1 MSFGEFINKLNE
13 LEGIINTSELLRE
26 KATVLRKEWAIK
38 SLKDFQ
44 SEQDELEK
52 ENRLLRIGIL
62 GKVKAGKSSFLNALL
77 FNGESILPEAATPM
91 TAALSVLEYGKTPSL
106 SVEFYSQEDLGEIK
120 EKAKRCEKEL
130 KEQEVQEFERL
141 KELELKKVQNK
152 AQIDEAKLRANAQIL
167 ATKKLKQELEELCA
181 CYEQNARIEKSTLN
195 LSELEKHKDFQ
206 GSLSEIRAKLKDYV
220 GSSGKFMPFTKSITL
235 RLDNEFLKDVQIID
249 TPGLNDPVPSRSERT
264 NEFLDKCDAALVLS
278 PAGQFMDQNDVIL
291 VRKLAGSVARI
302 FVIASKGD
310 SELYGSEK
318 DKNGGILNAVFE
330 SIQNTLERSKNNAL
344 QKADVEN
351 NVLQRALKEKMIV
364 CAGICA
370 GIVAKRGENLDEM
383 EIHTLNRLKE
393 EYPNDFQGEKMWEN
407 LSKLANI
414 EALNAVFA
422 ELKKDKELILQER
435 ISGFLQSNDKALNA
449 YKEALQDRVR
459 QRIDALQGTDI
470 DELKARASALQEVKE
485 RGEFVLDDE
494 WSRLCGE
501 FCFDIRGIL
510 KDKQTEFFEK
520 LEGQSQ
526 NEVGES
532 IEKTHYF
539 GIFEK
544 NSYIVKQINANAVIN
559 AIEKTCER
567 LENLLND
574 ETARAIQAWR
584 EKMPSTLLK
593 ALREEISDEFIDG
606 FVFKKCLRDIF
617 NKITYP
623 SIKYSSKIPYSI
635 SGMSGILKDN
645 AKSSRVGFGDDK
657 VNYPATHFINEVSN
671 FIRRFKQEVR
681 EYIDK
686 LANEL
691 SSVFAFGFGKD
702 MFQSISDEIQSL
714 QKDLAS
720 KALKLDEYK
729 TLERSLENALL

>member
-1 MSFGEFINKLNE
+1 MSFENFLQRLDKVANLVQGSEFLSKDSFGLQKE
-13 LEGIINTSELLRE
+13 HGIKTSAEIE
-26 KATVLRKEWAIK
+26 KDKA
-38 SLKDFQ
+38 
-44 SEQDELEK
+44 ELEK
-52 ENRLLRIGIL
+52 AGRLLKIGIL
-62 GKVKAGKSSFLNALL
+62 GRVKAGKSSFLNALI
-77 FNGESILPEAATPM
+77 FNGESILPKAATPM
-91 TAALSVLEYGKTPSL
+91 TAALTVLEYAKTPSL
-106 SVEFYSQEDLGEIK
+106 SVDFYSDDDLSRIETLAK
-120 EKAKRCEKEL
+120 EFESELEKNTDAKINEL
-130 KEQEVQEFERL
+130 KDKALSKGKEID
-141 KELELKKVQNK
+141 ELELK
-152 AQIDEAKLRANAQIL
+152 ERARKSAL
-167 ATKKLKQELEELCA
+167 QELKGVQESIYA
-181 CYEQNARIEKSTLN
+181 CYQQYQQISQSQVSA
-195 LSELEKHKDFQ
+195 SEREANKDFQ

-249 TPGLNDPVPSRSERT
+249 TPGLNDPVPSRSART
-264 NEFLDKCDAALVLS
+264 NEILRECDAVLVLS

-330 SIQNTLERSKNNAL
+330 GIQNTLERSKNNAL

-351 NVLQRALKEKMIV
+351 NVLQRALKEKVIV

-435 ISGFLQSNDKALNA
+435 ISGFLQSNDKTLNA

-459 QRIDALQGTDI
+459 QRIDALQKVDI
-470 DELKARASALQEVKE
+470 DGLKARASALQEVKE
-485 RGEFVLDDE
+485 RGESVLDSE
-494 WSRLCGE
+494 WNELCVK

-510 KDKQTEFFEK
+510 KDKQTEFFEN
-520 LEGQSQ
+520 LE
-526 NEVGES
+526 NEAES
-532 IEKTHYF
+532 KQGDFIKTTGLVLKDKHYL
-539 GIFEK
+539 K
-544 NSYIVKQINANAVIN
+544 KVNANAVIN

-593 ALREEISDEFIDG
+593 ALREEINDEFIDG

-635 SGMSGILKDN
+635 SGMSGILEDN
-645 AKSSRVGFGDDK
+645 VEGGYLYITEVK
-657 VNYPATHFINEVSN
+657 YEHPATHFINEVSN
-671 FIRRFKQEVR
+671 FTRRFKQEVR
-681 EYIDK
+681 EDIDK

>member
-1 MSFGEFINKLNE
+1 MSFENFLQRLDKVANLVQGSEFLSKDSFGLQKE
-13 LEGIINTSELLRE
+13 HGIKTSAEFE
-26 KATVLRKEWAIK
+26 KDKA
-38 SLKDFQ
+38 
-44 SEQDELEK
+44 ELEK
-52 ENRLLRIGIL
+52 AGRLLKIGIL
-62 GKVKAGKSSFLNALL
+62 GRVKAGKSSFLNALI
-77 FNGESILPEAATPM
+77 FNGESILPKAATPM
-91 TAALSVLEYGKTPSL
+91 TAALTVLEYAKTPSL
-106 SVEFYSQEDLGEIK
+106 SVDFYSDEDLSRIETLAK
-120 EKAKRCEKEL
+120 EFESELEKNTDAKINEL
-130 KEQEVQEFERL
+130 KDKALSKGKEID
-141 KELELKKVQNK
+141 ELELKEK
-152 AQIDEAKLRANAQIL
+152 ARKSAL
-167 ATKKLKQELEELCA
+167 QELKGVQESIYA
-181 CYEQNARIEKSTLN
+181 CYQQYQQISQSQVSA
-195 LSELEKHKDFQ
+195 SEREANKDFQ

-249 TPGLNDPVPSRSERT
+249 TPGLNDPVPSRSART
-264 NEFLDKCDAALVLS
+264 NEILRECDAVLVLS

-330 SIQNTLERSKNNAL
+330 GIQNTLERSKNNAL

-370 GIVAKRGENLDEM
+370 GIVAKMGENLDEM

-459 QRIDALQGTDI
+459 QRIDALQKVDI
-470 DELKARASALQEVKE
+470 DGLKARASALQEVKE
-485 RGEFVLDDE
+485 RGESVLDSE
-494 WSRLCGE
+494 WNELCVK

-510 KDKQTEFFEK
+510 KDKQTEFFEN
-520 LEGQSQ
+520 LE
-526 NEVGES
+526 NEAES
-532 IEKTHYF
+532 KQGDFIKTTGWIFKDKHYL
-539 GIFEK
+539 K
-544 NSYIVKQINANAVIN
+544 KVNANAVIN

-635 SGMSGILKDN
+635 SGMSGILEDN
-645 AKSSRVGFGDDK
+645 VEGGYACVEAK
-657 VNYPATHFINEVSN
+657 YEHPATHFINEVSN
-671 FIRRFKQEVR
+671 FTRRFKQEVR
-681 EYIDK
+681 EDIDK

-702 MFQSISDEIQSL
+702 MFQSLSDEIQSL

>member
-1 MSFGEFINKLNE
+1 MPK
-13 LEGIINTSELLRE
+13 
-26 KATVLRKEWAIK
+26 
-38 SLKDFQ
+38 
-44 SEQDELEK
+44 
-52 ENRLLRIGIL
+52 
-62 GKVKAGKSSFLNALL
+62 
-77 FNGESILPEAATPM
+77 AATPM
-91 TAALSVLEYGKTPSL
+91 TAALTVLEYAKTPSL
-106 SVEFYSQEDLGEIK
+106 SVDFYSDEDLSRIETLAK
-120 EKAKRCEKEL
+120 EFESELEKNTDAKINEL
-130 KEQEVQEFERL
+130 KDKALSKGKEID
-141 KELELKKVQNK
+141 ELELKEK
-152 AQIDEAKLRANAQIL
+152 ARKSAL
-167 ATKKLKQELEELCA
+167 QELKGVQESIYA
-181 CYEQNARIEKSTLN
+181 CYQQYQQISQSQVSA
-195 LSELEKHKDFQ
+195 SEREANKDFQ

-249 TPGLNDPVPSRSERT
+249 TPGLNDPVPSRSART
-264 NEFLDKCDAALVLS
+264 NEILRECDAVLVLS

-330 SIQNTLERSKNNAL
+330 GIQNTLERSKNNAL

-459 QRIDALQGTDI
+459 QRIDALQKVDI
-470 DELKARASALQEVKE
+470 DGLKARASALQEVKE
-485 RGEFVLDDE
+485 RGESVLDSE
-494 WSRLCGE
+494 WNELCVK
-501 FCFDIRGIL
+501 FCSDIRGIL

-532 IEKTHYF
+532 IKKTHYF
-539 GIFEK
+539 WIFEK

-635 SGMSGILKDN
+635 SGMSGILKDS

-671 FIRRFKQEVR
+671 FTRRFKQEVK
-681 EYIDK
+681 EDIDK

>member
-1 MSFGEFINKLNE
+1 MSFENFLQRLDKVANLVQGSEFLSKDSFGLQKE
-13 LEGIINTSELLRE
+13 HGIKTSAEIE
-26 KATVLRKEWAIK
+26 KDKA
-38 SLKDFQ
+38 
-44 SEQDELEK
+44 ELEK
-52 ENRLLRIGIL
+52 AGRLLKIGIL
-62 GKVKAGKSSFLNALL
+62 GRVKAGKSSFLNALI
-77 FNGESILPEAATPM
+77 FNGESILPKAATPM
-91 TAALSVLEYGKTPSL
+91 TAALTVLEYAKTPSL
-106 SVEFYSQEDLGEIK
+106 SVDFYSDEDLSRIETLAK
-120 EKAKRCEKEL
+120 EFESELEKNTDAKINEL
-130 KEQEVQEFERL
+130 KDKALSKGKEID
-141 KELELKKVQNK
+141 ELELK
-152 AQIDEAKLRANAQIL
+152 ERARKSAL
-167 ATKKLKQELEELCA
+167 QELKGVQESIYA
-181 CYEQNARIEKSTLN
+181 CYQQYQQISQSQVSA
-195 LSELEKHKDFQ
+195 SEREANKDFQ

-249 TPGLNDPVPSRSERT
+249 TPGLNDPVPSRSART
-264 NEFLDKCDAALVLS
+264 NEILRECDAVLVLS

-330 SIQNTLERSKNNAL
+330 GIQNTLERSKNNAL

-414 EALNAVFA
+414 EALNAVFV

-459 QRIDALQGTDI
+459 QRIDALQKVDI
-470 DELKARASALQEVKE
+470 DGLKARANALQEVKE
-485 RGEFVLDDE
+485 RGESVLDSE
-494 WSRLCGE
+494 WNELCVK
-501 FCFDIRGIL
+501 FCSDIRGIL

-532 IEKTHYF
+532 IEKTHYL

-544 NSYIVKQINANAVIN
+544 NSYIVKQVNANAVIN

-635 SGMSGILKDN
+635 SGMSGILKDS
-645 AKSSRVGFGDDK
+645 AEDSWGGFGDDK

-671 FIRRFKQEVR
+671 FTRRFKQEVR
-681 EYIDK
+681 EDIDK

-702 MFQSISDEIQSL
+702 MFQSLSDEIQSL

>member
-1 MSFGEFINKLNE
+1 M
-13 LEGIINTSELLRE
+13 
-26 KATVLRKEWAIK
+26 
-38 SLKDFQ
+38 LK
-44 SEQDELEK
+44 
-52 ENRLLRIGIL
+52 IGIL
-62 GKVKAGKSSFLNALL
+62 GRVKAGKSSFLNALI
-77 FNGESILPEAATPM
+77 FNGESILPKAATPM
-91 TAALSVLEYGKTPSL
+91 TAALTVLEYAKTPSL
-106 SVEFYSQEDLGEIK
+106 SVDFYSDEDLSRIETLAK
-120 EKAKRCEKEL
+120 EFESELEKNTDAKINEL
-130 KEQEVQEFERL
+130 KDKALSKGKEID
-141 KELELKKVQNK
+141 ELELKEK
-152 AQIDEAKLRANAQIL
+152 ARKSAL
-167 ATKKLKQELEELCA
+167 QELKGVQESIYA
-181 CYEQNARIEKSTLN
+181 CYQQYQQISQSQVSA
-195 LSELEKHKDFQ
+195 SEREANKDFQ

-249 TPGLNDPVPSRSERT
+249 TPGLNDPVPSRSART
-264 NEFLDKCDAALVLS
+264 NEILRECDAVLVLS

-330 SIQNTLERSKNNAL
+330 GIQNTLERSKNNAL

-351 NVLQRALKEKMIV
+351 NVLQRALKEKVIV

-459 QRIDALQGTDI
+459 QRIDALQKVDI
-470 DELKARASALQEVKE
+470 DGLKARASALQEVKE
-485 RGEFVLDDE
+485 RGESVLDSE
-494 WSRLCGE
+494 WNELCVK

-593 ALREEISDEFIDG
+593 ALREEISDEFING

-635 SGMSGILKDN
+635 SGMSGILEDN
-645 AKSSRVGFGDDK
+645 VEGGYAWVEAK
-657 VNYPATHFINEVSN
+657 YEHPATHFINEVSN
-671 FIRRFKQEVR
+671 FTRRFKQEVK
-681 EYIDK
+681 EDIDK

>member
-1 MSFGEFINKLNE
+1 MKKNTDAKINE
-13 LEGIINTSELLRE
+13 L
-26 KATVLRKEWAIK
+26 
-38 SLKDFQ
+38 KD
-44 SEQDELEK
+44 K
-52 ENRLLRIGIL
+52 
-62 GKVKAGKSSFLNALL
+62 
-77 FNGESILPEAATPM
+77 
-91 TAALSVLEYGKTPSL
+91 ALSKGK
-106 SVEFYSQEDLGEIK
+106 EID
-120 EKAKRCEKEL
+120 
-130 KEQEVQEFERL
+130 
-141 KELELKKVQNK
+141 ELELKEK
-152 AQIDEAKLRANAQIL
+152 ARKSAL
-167 ATKKLKQELEELCA
+167 QELKGVQESIYA
-181 CYEQNARIEKSTLN
+181 CYQQYQQISQSQVSA
-195 LSELEKHKDFQ
+195 SEREANKDFQ

-249 TPGLNDPVPSRSERT
+249 TPGLNDSVPSRSART
-264 NEFLDKCDAALVLS
+264 NEILRECDAVLVLS

-330 SIQNTLERSKNNAL
+330 GIQNTLERSKNNAL

-459 QRIDALQGTDI
+459 QRIDALQKVDI
-470 DELKARASALQEVKE
+470 DGLKARASALQEVKE
-485 RGEFVLDDE
+485 RGESVLDSE
-494 WSRLCGE
+494 WNELCVK

-510 KDKQTEFFEK
+510 KDKQTEFFEN
-520 LEGQSQ
+520 LE
-526 NEVGES
+526 NEAES
-532 IEKTHYF
+532 KQGDFIKTTGWIFKDKHYL
-539 GIFEK
+539 K
-544 NSYIVKQINANAVIN
+544 KVNANAVIN

-635 SGMSGILKDN
+635 SGMSGILEDN
-645 AKSSRVGFGDDK
+645 VEGGYAWVEAK
-657 VNYPATHFINEVSN
+657 YEHPATHFINEVSN
-671 FIRRFKQEVR
+671 FTRRFKQEVR
-681 EYIDK
+681 EDIDK

>member
-1 MSFGEFINKLNE
+1 MKKNTDAKINE
-13 LEGIINTSELLRE
+13 L
-26 KATVLRKEWAIK
+26 
-38 SLKDFQ
+38 KD
-44 SEQDELEK
+44 K
-52 ENRLLRIGIL
+52 
-62 GKVKAGKSSFLNALL
+62 
-77 FNGESILPEAATPM
+77 
-91 TAALSVLEYGKTPSL
+91 ALSK
-106 SVEFYSQEDLGEIK
+106 DKEID
-120 EKAKRCEKEL
+120 
-130 KEQEVQEFERL
+130 
-141 KELELKKVQNK
+141 ELELKEK
-152 AQIDEAKLRANAQIL
+152 ARKSAL
-167 ATKKLKQELEELCA
+167 QELKGVQESIYA
-181 CYEQNARIEKSTLN
+181 CYQQYQQISQSQVSA
-195 LSELEKHKDFQ
+195 SEREANKDFQ

-249 TPGLNDPVPSRSERT
+249 TPGLNDPVPSRSART
-264 NEFLDKCDAALVLS
+264 NEILRECDAVLVLS

-330 SIQNTLERSKNNAL
+330 GIQNTLERSKNNAL

-459 QRIDALQGTDI
+459 QRIDALQKVDI
-470 DELKARASALQEVKE
+470 DGLKARASALQEVKE
-485 RGEFVLDDE
+485 RGESVLDSE
-494 WSRLCGE
+494 WNELCVK
-501 FCFDIRGIL
+501 FCFDIRDIL
-510 KDKQTEFFEK
+510 KDKQTEFFEN
-520 LEGQSQ
+520 LE
-526 NEVGES
+526 NEAES
-532 IEKTHYF
+532 KQGDFIKTTGWIFKDKHYL
-539 GIFEK
+539 K
-544 NSYIVKQINANAVIN
+544 KVNANAVIN

-635 SGMSGILKDN
+635 SGMSGILEDN
-645 AKSSRVGFGDDK
+645 VEGGYAWVEAK
-657 VNYPATHFINEVSN
+657 YEHPATHFINEVSN
-671 FIRRFKQEVR
+671 FTRRFKQEVK
-681 EYIDK
+681 EDIDK

>member
-1 MSFGEFINKLNE
+1 MSFENFLQRLDKVANLVQGSEFLSKDSFGLQKE
-13 LEGIINTSELLRE
+13 HGIKTSAEIE
-26 KATVLRKEWAIK
+26 KDKA
-38 SLKDFQ
+38 
-44 SEQDELEK
+44 ELEK
-52 ENRLLRIGIL
+52 AGRLLKIGIL
-62 GKVKAGKSSFLNALL
+62 GRVKAGKSSFLNALI
-77 FNGESILPEAATPM
+77 FNGESILPKAATPM
-91 TAALSVLEYGKTPSL
+91 TAALTVLEYAKTPSL
-106 SVEFYSQEDLGEIK
+106 SVDFYSDEDLSRIETLAK
-120 EKAKRCEKEL
+120 EFESEFEKNTDAKINEL
-130 KEQEVQEFERL
+130 KDKALSKGKEID
-141 KELELKKVQNK
+141 ELELKEK
-152 AQIDEAKLRANAQIL
+152 ARKSAL
-167 ATKKLKQELEELCA
+167 QELKGVQESIYA
-181 CYEQNARIEKSTLN
+181 CYQQYQQISQSQVSA
-195 LSELEKHKDFQ
+195 SEREANKDFQ

-249 TPGLNDPVPSRSERT
+249 TPGLNDPVPSRSART
-264 NEFLDKCDAALVLS
+264 NEILRECDAVLVLS

-330 SIQNTLERSKNNAL
+330 GIQNTLERSKNNAL

-459 QRIDALQGTDI
+459 QRIDALQKVDI
-470 DELKARASALQEVKE
+470 DGLKARASALQEVKE
-485 RGEFVLDDE
+485 RGESVLDSE
-494 WSRLCGE
+494 WNELCVK
-501 FCFDIRGIL
+501 FCFDIRDIL
-510 KDKQTEFFEK
+510 KDKQTEFFEN
-520 LEGQSQ
+520 LE
-526 NEVGES
+526 NEAES
-532 IEKTHYF
+532 KQGDFIKTTGWIFKDKHYL
-539 GIFEK
+539 K
-544 NSYIVKQINANAVIN
+544 KVNANAVIN

-635 SGMSGILKDN
+635 SGMSGILEDN
-645 AKSSRVGFGDDK
+645 VEGGYACVEAK
-657 VNYPATHFINEVSN
+657 YEHPATHFINEVSN
-671 FIRRFKQEVR
+671 FTRRFKQEVR
-681 EYIDK
+681 EDIDK

>member
-1 MSFGEFINKLNE
+1 MSFENFLQRLDKVANLVQGSEFLSKDSFGLQKE
-13 LEGIINTSELLRE
+13 HGIKTS
-26 KATVLRKEWAIK
+26 A
-38 SLKDFQ
+38 
-44 SEQDELEK
+44 ELEK
-52 ENRLLRIGIL
+52 DKAELEKAGRLLKIGIL
-62 GKVKAGKSSFLNALL
+62 GRVKAGKSSFLNALI
-77 FNGESILPEAATPM
+77 FNGESILPKAATPM
-91 TAALSVLEYGKTPSL
+91 TAALTVLEYAKTPSL
-106 SVEFYSQEDLGEIK
+106 SVDFYSDEDLSRIETLAK
-120 EKAKRCEKEL
+120 EFESELEKNTDAKINEL
-130 KEQEVQEFERL
+130 KDKALSKGKEID
-141 KELELKKVQNK
+141 ELELKEK
-152 AQIDEAKLRANAQIL
+152 ARKSAL
-167 ATKKLKQELEELCA
+167 QELKGVQESIYA
-181 CYEQNARIEKSTLN
+181 CYQQYQQISQSQVSA
-195 LSELEKHKDFQ
+195 SEREANKDFQ

-249 TPGLNDPVPSRSERT
+249 TPGLNDPVPSRSART
-264 NEFLDKCDAALVLS
+264 NEILRECDAVLVLS

-330 SIQNTLERSKNNAL
+330 GIQNTLERSKNNAL

-351 NVLQRALKEKMIV
+351 NVLQRALKEKVIV

-459 QRIDALQGTDI
+459 QRIDALQKVDI
-470 DELKARASALQEVKE
+470 DGLKARASALQEVKE
-485 RGEFVLDDE
+485 RGESVLDSE
-494 WSRLCGE
+494 WNELC
-501 FCFDIRGIL
+501 FRFSSDIRGIL

-532 IEKTHYF
+532 IEK
-539 GIFEK
+539 
-544 NSYIVKQINANAVIN
+544 NA
-559 AIEKTCER
+559 
-567 LENLLND
+567 L
-574 ETARAIQAWR
+574 
-584 EKMPSTLLK
+584 
-593 ALREEISDEFIDG
+593 F
-606 FVFKKCLRDIF
+606 RDI
-617 NKITYP
+617 
-623 SIKYSSKIPYSI
+623 
-635 SGMSGILKDN
+635 
-645 AKSSRVGFGDDK
+645 
-657 VNYPATHFINEVSN
+657 
-671 FIRRFKQEVR
+671 
-681 EYIDK
+681 
-686 LANEL
+686 
-691 SSVFAFGFGKD
+691 
-702 MFQSISDEIQSL
+702 
-714 QKDLAS
+714 
-720 KALKLDEYK
+720 
-729 TLERSLENALL
+729 

>member
-1 MSFGEFINKLNE
+1 MSFENFLQRLDKVANLVQGSEFLSKDSFGLQKE
-13 LEGIINTSELLRE
+13 HGIKTS
-26 KATVLRKEWAIK
+26 A
-38 SLKDFQ
+38 
-44 SEQDELEK
+44 ELEK
-52 ENRLLRIGIL
+52 DKAELEKAGRLLKIGIL
-62 GKVKAGKSSFLNALL
+62 GRVKAGKSSFLNALI
-77 FNGESILPEAATPM
+77 FNGESILPKAATPM
-91 TAALSVLEYGKTPSL
+91 TAALTVLEYAKTPSL
-106 SVEFYSQEDLGEIK
+106 SVDFYSDEDLSRIETLAK
-120 EKAKRCEKEL
+120 EFESELEKNTDAKINEL
-130 KEQEVQEFERL
+130 KDKALSKGKEID
-141 KELELKKVQNK
+141 ELELK
-152 AQIDEAKLRANAQIL
+152 ERARKSAL
-167 ATKKLKQELEELCA
+167 QELKGVQESIYA
-181 CYEQNARIEKSTLN
+181 CYQQYQQISQSQVSA
-195 LSELEKHKDFQ
+195 SEREANKDFQ

-249 TPGLNDPVPSRSERT
+249 TPGLNDPVPSRSART
-264 NEFLDKCDAALVLS
+264 NEILRECDAVLVLS

-330 SIQNTLERSKNNAL
+330 GIQNTLERSKNNAL

-459 QRIDALQGTDI
+459 QRIDALQKVDI
-470 DELKARASALQEVKE
+470 DGLKARASALQEVKE
-485 RGEFVLDDE
+485 RGESVLDSE
-494 WSRLCGE
+494 WNELCVK

-635 SGMSGILKDN
+635 SGMSGILKDS

-671 FIRRFKQEVR
+671 FTRRFKQEVR
-681 EYIDK
+681 EDIDK

>member
-1 MSFGEFINKLNE
+1 MSFENFLQRLDKVANLVQGSEFLSKDSFGLQKE
-13 LEGIINTSELLRE
+13 HGIKTS
-26 KATVLRKEWAIK
+26 A
-38 SLKDFQ
+38 
-44 SEQDELEK
+44 ELEK
-52 ENRLLRIGIL
+52 DKAELEKAGRLLKIGIL
-62 GKVKAGKSSFLNALL
+62 GRVKAGKSSFLNALI
-77 FNGESILPEAATPM
+77 FNGESILPKAATPM
-91 TAALSVLEYGKTPSL
+91 TAALTVLEYAKTPSL
-106 SVEFYSQEDLGEIK
+106 SVDFYSDEDLSRIETLAK
-120 EKAKRCEKEL
+120 EFESELEKNTDAKINEL
-130 KEQEVQEFERL
+130 KDKALSKGKEID
-141 KELELKKVQNK
+141 ELELKEK
-152 AQIDEAKLRANAQIL
+152 ARKSAL
-167 ATKKLKQELEELCA
+167 QELKGVQESIYA
-181 CYEQNARIEKSTLN
+181 CYQQYQQISQSQVSA
-195 LSELEKHKDFQ
+195 SEREANKDFQ

-235 RLDNEFLKDVQIID
+235 HLDNEFLKDVQIID
-249 TPGLNDPVPSRSERT
+249 TPGLNDPVPSRSART
-264 NEFLDKCDAALVLS
+264 NEILRECDAVLVLS

-330 SIQNTLERSKNNAL
+330 GIQNTLERSKNNAL

-459 QRIDALQGTDI
+459 QRIDALQKVDI
-470 DELKARASALQEVKE
+470 DGLKARASALQEVKE
-485 RGEFVLDDE
+485 RGESVLDSE
-494 WSRLCGE
+494 WNELCVK

-635 SGMSGILKDN
+635 SGMSGILKDS

-671 FIRRFKQEVR
+671 FTRRFKQEVK
-681 EYIDK
+681 EDIDK

>member
-1 MSFGEFINKLNE
+1 MKKNTDAKINE
-13 LEGIINTSELLRE
+13 L
-26 KATVLRKEWAIK
+26 
-38 SLKDFQ
+38 KD
-44 SEQDELEK
+44 K
-52 ENRLLRIGIL
+52 
-62 GKVKAGKSSFLNALL
+62 
-77 FNGESILPEAATPM
+77 
-91 TAALSVLEYGKTPSL
+91 ALSKGK
-106 SVEFYSQEDLGEIK
+106 EID
-120 EKAKRCEKEL
+120 
-130 KEQEVQEFERL
+130 
-141 KELELKKVQNK
+141 ELELKEK
-152 AQIDEAKLRANAQIL
+152 ARKSAL
-167 ATKKLKQELEELCA
+167 QELKGVQESIYA
-181 CYEQNARIEKSTLN
+181 CYQQYQQISQSQVSA
-195 LSELEKHKDFQ
+195 SEREANKDFQ

-249 TPGLNDPVPSRSERT
+249 TPGLNDPVPSRSART
-264 NEFLDKCDAALVLS
+264 NEILRECDAVLVLS

-330 SIQNTLERSKNNAL
+330 GIQNTLERSKNNAL

-459 QRIDALQGTDI
+459 QRIDALQKVDI
-470 DELKARASALQEVKE
+470 DGLKARASALQEVKE
-485 RGEFVLDDE
+485 RGESVLDSE
-494 WSRLCGE
+494 WNELCVK

-510 KDKQTEFFEK
+510 KDKQTEFFEN
-520 LEGQSQ
+520 LE
-526 NEVGES
+526 NEAES
-532 IEKTHYF
+532 KQGDFIKTTGWIFKDKHYL
-539 GIFEK
+539 K
-544 NSYIVKQINANAVIN
+544 KVNANAVIN

-635 SGMSGILKDN
+635 SGMSGILEDN
-645 AKSSRVGFGDDK
+645 VEGGYAWVEAK
-657 VNYPATHFINEVSN
+657 YEHPATHFINEVSN
-671 FIRRFKQEVR
+671 FTRRFKQEVR
-681 EYIDK
+681 EDIDK

-702 MFQSISDEIQSL
+702 MFQSLSDEIQSL

>member
-1 MSFGEFINKLNE
+1 MSFENFLQRLDKVANLVQGSEFLSKDSFGLQKE
-13 LEGIINTSELLRE
+13 HGIKTS
-26 KATVLRKEWAIK
+26 A
-38 SLKDFQ
+38 
-44 SEQDELEK
+44 ELEK
-52 ENRLLRIGIL
+52 DKAELEKAGRLLKIGIL
-62 GKVKAGKSSFLNALL
+62 GRVKAGKSSFLNALI
-77 FNGESILPEAATPM
+77 FNGESILPKAATPM
-91 TAALSVLEYGKTPSL
+91 TAALTVLEYAKTPSL
-106 SVEFYSQEDLGEIK
+106 SVDFYSDEDLSRIETLAK
-120 EKAKRCEKEL
+120 EFESELEKNTDAKINEL
-130 KEQEVQEFERL
+130 KDKALSKGKEID
-141 KELELKKVQNK
+141 ELELKEK
-152 AQIDEAKLRANAQIL
+152 ARKSAL
-167 ATKKLKQELEELCA
+167 QELKGVQESIYA
-181 CYEQNARIEKSTLN
+181 CYQQYQQISQSQVSA
-195 LSELEKHKDFQ
+195 SEREANKDFQ

-235 RLDNEFLKDVQIID
+235 HLDNEFLKDVQIID
-249 TPGLNDPVPSRSERT
+249 TPGLNDPVPSRSART
-264 NEFLDKCDAALVLS
+264 NEILRECDAVLVLS

-330 SIQNTLERSKNNAL
+330 GIQNTLERSKNNAL

-459 QRIDALQGTDI
+459 QRIDALQKVDI
-470 DELKARASALQEVKE
+470 DGLKARASALQEVKE
-485 RGEFVLDDE
+485 RGESVLDSE
-494 WSRLCGE
+494 WNELCVK

-635 SGMSGILKDN
+635 SGMSGILEDN
-645 AKSSRVGFGDDK
+645 VEGGYAWVEAK
-657 VNYPATHFINEVSN
+657 YEHPATHFINEVSN
-671 FIRRFKQEVR
+671 FTRRFKQEVR
-681 EYIDK
+681 EDIDK

>member
-1 MSFGEFINKLNE
+1 MKASLKKNTDAKINE
-13 LEGIINTSELLRE
+13 L
-26 KATVLRKEWAIK
+26 
-38 SLKDFQ
+38 KD
-44 SEQDELEK
+44 K
-52 ENRLLRIGIL
+52 
-62 GKVKAGKSSFLNALL
+62 
-77 FNGESILPEAATPM
+77 
-91 TAALSVLEYGKTPSL
+91 ALSKGK
-106 SVEFYSQEDLGEIK
+106 EID
-120 EKAKRCEKEL
+120 
-130 KEQEVQEFERL
+130 
-141 KELELKKVQNK
+141 ELELKEK
-152 AQIDEAKLRANAQIL
+152 ARKSAL
-167 ATKKLKQELEELCA
+167 QELKGVQESIYA
-181 CYEQNARIEKSTLN
+181 CYQQYQQISQSQVSA
-195 LSELEKHKDFQ
+195 SEREANKDFQ

-249 TPGLNDPVPSRSERT
+249 TPGLNDSVPSRSART
-264 NEFLDKCDAALVLS
+264 NEILRECDAVLVLS

-330 SIQNTLERSKNNAL
+330 GIQNTLERSKNNAL

-459 QRIDALQGTDI
+459 QRIDALQKVDI
-470 DELKARASALQEVKE
+470 DGLKARASALQEVKE
-485 RGEFVLDDE
+485 RGESVLDSE
-494 WSRLCGE
+494 WNELCVK

-510 KDKQTEFFEK
+510 KDKQTEFFEN
-520 LEGQSQ
+520 LE
-526 NEVGES
+526 NEAES
-532 IEKTHYF
+532 KQGDFIKTTGWIFKDKHYL
-539 GIFEK
+539 K
-544 NSYIVKQINANAVIN
+544 KVNANAVIN

-635 SGMSGILKDN
+635 SGMSGILEDN
-645 AKSSRVGFGDDK
+645 VEGGYAWVEAK
-657 VNYPATHFINEVSN
+657 YEHPATHFINEVSN
-671 FIRRFKQEVR
+671 FTRRFKQEVR
-681 EYIDK
+681 EDIDK

>member
-1 MSFGEFINKLNE
+1 MSFENFLQRLDKVANLVQGSEFLSKDSFGLQKE
-13 LEGIINTSELLRE
+13 HGIKTS
-26 KATVLRKEWAIK
+26 A
-38 SLKDFQ
+38 
-44 SEQDELEK
+44 ELEK
-52 ENRLLRIGIL
+52 DKAELEKAGRLLKIGIL
-62 GKVKAGKSSFLNALL
+62 GRVKAGKSSFLNALI
-77 FNGESILPEAATPM
+77 FNGESILPKAATPM
-91 TAALSVLEYGKTPSL
+91 TAALTVLEYAKTPSL
-106 SVEFYSQEDLGEIK
+106 SVDFYSDEDLSRIETLAK
-120 EKAKRCEKEL
+120 EFESELEKNTDAKINEL
-130 KEQEVQEFERL
+130 KDKALSKGKEID
-141 KELELKKVQNK
+141 ELELKEK
-152 AQIDEAKLRANAQIL
+152 ARKSAL
-167 ATKKLKQELEELCA
+167 QELKGVQESIYA
-181 CYEQNARIEKSTLN
+181 CYQQYQQISQSQVSA
-195 LSELEKHKDFQ
+195 SEREANKDFQ

-249 TPGLNDPVPSRSERT
+249 TPGLNDPVPSRSART
-264 NEFLDKCDAALVLS
+264 NEILRECDAVLVLS

-330 SIQNTLERSKNNAL
+330 GIQNTLERSKNNAL

-393 EYPNDFQGEKMWEN
+393 EYSNDFQGEKMWEN

-459 QRIDALQGTDI
+459 QRIDALQKVDI
-470 DELKARASALQEVKE
+470 DGLKARASALQEVKE
-485 RGEFVLDDE
+485 RGESVLDSE
-494 WSRLCGE
+494 WNELCVK

-510 KDKQTEFFEK
+510 KDKQTEFFEN
-520 LEGQSQ
+520 LE
-526 NEVGES
+526 NEAES
-532 IEKTHYF
+532 KQGDFIKTTGWIFKDKHYL
-539 GIFEK
+539 K
-544 NSYIVKQINANAVIN
+544 KVNANAVIN

-623 SIKYSSKIPYSI
+623 SIKYSSQIPYSI
-635 SGMSGILKDN
+635 SGMSGILEDN
-645 AKSSRVGFGDDK
+645 VEGGYAGVKAK
-657 VNYPATHFINEVSN
+657 YEHPATHFINEVSN
-671 FIRRFKQEVR
+671 FTRRFKQEVR
-681 EYIDK
+681 EDIDK

>member
-1 MSFGEFINKLNE
+1 MSFENFLQRLDKVANLVQGSEFLSKDSFGLQKE
-13 LEGIINTSELLRE
+13 HGIKTS
-26 KATVLRKEWAIK
+26 A
-38 SLKDFQ
+38 
-44 SEQDELEK
+44 ELEK
-52 ENRLLRIGIL
+52 DKAELEKAGRLLKIGIL
-62 GKVKAGKSSFLNALL
+62 GRVKAGKSSFLNALI
-77 FNGESILPEAATPM
+77 FNGESILPKAATPM
-91 TAALSVLEYGKTPSL
+91 TAALTVLEYAKTPSL
-106 SVEFYSQEDLGEIK
+106 SVDFYSDEDLSRIETLAK
-120 EKAKRCEKEL
+120 EFESELEKNTDAKINEL
-130 KEQEVQEFERL
+130 KDKALSKGKEID
-141 KELELKKVQNK
+141 ELELKEK
-152 AQIDEAKLRANAQIL
+152 ARKSAL
-167 ATKKLKQELEELCA
+167 QELKGVQESIYA
-181 CYEQNARIEKSTLN
+181 CYQQYQQISQSQVSA
-195 LSELEKHKDFQ
+195 SEREANKDFQ

-235 RLDNEFLKDVQIID
+235 HLDNEFLKDVQIID
-249 TPGLNDPVPSRSERT
+249 TPGLNDPVPSRSART
-264 NEFLDKCDAALVLS
+264 NEILRECDAVLVLS

-330 SIQNTLERSKNNAL
+330 GIQNTLERSKNNAL

-459 QRIDALQGTDI
+459 QRIDALQKVDI
-470 DELKARASALQEVKE
+470 DGLKARASALQEVKE
-485 RGEFVLDDE
+485 RGESVLDSE
-494 WSRLCGE
+494 WNELCVK
-501 FCFDIRGIL
+501 FCFDIRDIL
-510 KDKQTEFFEK
+510 KDKQTEFFEN
-520 LEGQSQ
+520 LE
-526 NEVGES
+526 NEAES
-532 IEKTHYF
+532 KQGDFIKTTGWIFKDKHYL
-539 GIFEK
+539 K
-544 NSYIVKQINANAVIN
+544 KVNANAVIN

-635 SGMSGILKDN
+635 SGMSGILEDN
-645 AKSSRVGFGDDK
+645 VEGGYAWVEAK
-657 VNYPATHFINEVSN
+657 YEHPATHFINEVSN
-671 FIRRFKQEVR
+671 FTRRFKQEVK
-681 EYIDK
+681 EDIDK

>member
-1 MSFGEFINKLNE
+1 MSA
-13 LEGIINTSELLRE
+13 SERE
-26 KATVLRKEWAIK
+26 
-38 SLKDFQ
+38 
-44 SEQDELEK
+44 
-52 ENRLLRIGIL
+52 
-62 GKVKAGKSSFLNALL
+62 
-77 FNGESILPEAATPM
+77 
-91 TAALSVLEYGKTPSL
+91 
-106 SVEFYSQEDLGEIK
+106 
-120 EKAKRCEKEL
+120 
-130 KEQEVQEFERL
+130 
-141 KELELKKVQNK
+141 
-152 AQIDEAKLRANAQIL
+152 AN
-167 ATKKLKQELEELCA
+167 
-181 CYEQNARIEKSTLN
+181 
-195 LSELEKHKDFQ
+195 KDFQ

-249 TPGLNDPVPSRSERT
+249 TPGLNDPVPSRSART
-264 NEFLDKCDAALVLS
+264 NEILRECDAVLVLS

-330 SIQNTLERSKNNAL
+330 GIQNTLERSKNNAL

-414 EALNAVFA
+414 EALNAVFV

-459 QRIDALQGTDI
+459 QRIDALQKVDI
-470 DELKARASALQEVKE
+470 DGLKARASALQEVKE
-485 RGEFVLDDE
+485 RGESVLDSE
-494 WSRLCGE
+494 WNELCVK

-510 KDKQTEFFEK
+510 KDKQTKFFEN
-520 LEGQSQ
+520 LE
-526 NEVGES
+526 NEAES
-532 IEKTHYF
+532 KQGDFIKTTGLVLKDKHYL
-539 GIFEK
+539 K
-544 NSYIVKQINANAVIN
+544 KVNANAVIN

-635 SGMSGILKDN
+635 SGMSGILEDN
-645 AKSSRVGFGDDK
+645 VEGGYAWVEAK
-657 VNYPATHFINEVSN
+657 YEHPATHFINEVSN
-671 FIRRFKQEVR
+671 FTRRFKQEVR
-681 EYIDK
+681 EDIDK

>member
-1 MSFGEFINKLNE
+1 MSFENFLQRLDKVANLVQGSEFLSKDSFGLQKE
-13 LEGIINTSELLRE
+13 HGIKTSAEFE
-26 KATVLRKEWAIK
+26 KDKA
-38 SLKDFQ
+38 
-44 SEQDELEK
+44 ELEK
-52 ENRLLRIGIL
+52 AGRLLKIGIL
-62 GKVKAGKSSFLNALL
+62 GRVKAGKSSFLNALI
-77 FNGESILPEAATPM
+77 FNGESILPKAATPM
-91 TAALSVLEYGKTPSL
+91 TAALTVLEYAKTPSL
-106 SVEFYSQEDLGEIK
+106 SVDFYSDDDLSRIETLAK
-120 EKAKRCEKEL
+120 EFESELEKNTDAKINEL
-130 KEQEVQEFERL
+130 KDKALSKGKEID
-141 KELELKKVQNK
+141 ELELKEK
-152 AQIDEAKLRANAQIL
+152 ARKSAL
-167 ATKKLKQELEELCA
+167 QELKGVQESIYA
-181 CYEQNARIEKSTLN
+181 CYQQYQQISQSQVSA
-195 LSELEKHKDFQ
+195 SEREANKDFQ

-249 TPGLNDPVPSRSERT
+249 TPGLNDPVPSRSART
-264 NEFLDKCDAALVLS
+264 NEILRECDAVLVLS

-330 SIQNTLERSKNNAL
+330 GIQNTLERSKNNAL

-351 NVLQRALKEKMIV
+351 NVLQRALKEKVIV

-459 QRIDALQGTDI
+459 QRIDALQKVDI
-470 DELKARASALQEVKE
+470 DGLKARASALQEVKE
-485 RGEFVLDDE
+485 RGESVLDSE
-494 WSRLCGE
+494 WNELCVK
-501 FCFDIRGIL
+501 FCSDIRGIL

-635 SGMSGILKDN
+635 SGMSGILKDS

-671 FIRRFKQEVR
+671 FTRRFKQEVR
-681 EYIDK
+681 EDIDK

>member
-1 MSFGEFINKLNE
+1 MSFENFLQRLDKVANLVQGSEFLSKDSFGLQKE
-13 LEGIINTSELLRE
+13 HGIKTS
-26 KATVLRKEWAIK
+26 A
-38 SLKDFQ
+38 
-44 SEQDELEK
+44 ELEK
-52 ENRLLRIGIL
+52 DKAELEKAGRLLKIGIL
-62 GKVKAGKSSFLNALL
+62 GRVKAGKSSFLNALI
-77 FNGESILPEAATPM
+77 FNGESILPKAATPM
-91 TAALSVLEYGKTPSL
+91 TAALTVLEYAKTPSL
-106 SVEFYSQEDLGEIK
+106 SVDFYSDEDLSRIETLAK
-120 EKAKRCEKEL
+120 EFESELEKNTDAKINEL
-130 KEQEVQEFERL
+130 KDKALSKGKEID
-141 KELELKKVQNK
+141 ELELK
-152 AQIDEAKLRANAQIL
+152 ERARKSAL
-167 ATKKLKQELEELCA
+167 QELKGVQESIYA
-181 CYEQNARIEKSTLN
+181 CYQQYQQISQSQVSA
-195 LSELEKHKDFQ
+195 SEREANKDFQ

-249 TPGLNDPVPSRSERT
+249 TPGLNDPVPSRSART
-264 NEFLDKCDAALVLS
+264 NEILRECDAVLVLS

-330 SIQNTLERSKNNAL
+330 GIQNTLERSKNNAL

-414 EALNAVFA
+414 EALNAVFV

-459 QRIDALQGTDI
+459 QRIDALQKVDI
-470 DELKARASALQEVKE
+470 DGLKARANALQEVKE
-485 RGEFVLDDE
+485 RGESVLDSE
-494 WSRLCGE
+494 WNELCVK

-510 KDKQTEFFEK
+510 KDKQTEFFEN
-520 LEGQSQ
+520 LE
-526 NEVGES
+526 NEAES
-532 IEKTHYF
+532 KQGDFIKET
-539 GIFEK
+539 GIFLK
-544 NSYIVKQINANAVIN
+544 DKHYLKKVNANAVIN

-635 SGMSGILKDN
+635 SGMSGILEDN
-645 AKSSRVGFGDDK
+645 VEGGYAWVEAK
-657 VNYPATHFINEVSN
+657 YEHPATHFINEVSN
-671 FIRRFKQEVR
+671 FTRRFKQEVR
-681 EYIDK
+681 EDIDK

>member
-1 MSFGEFINKLNE
+1 MSFENFLQRLDKVANLVQGSEFLSKDSFGLQKE
-13 LEGIINTSELLRE
+13 HGIKTS
-26 KATVLRKEWAIK
+26 A
-38 SLKDFQ
+38 
-44 SEQDELEK
+44 ELEK
-52 ENRLLRIGIL
+52 DKAELEKAGRLLKIGIL
-62 GKVKAGKSSFLNALL
+62 GRVKAGKSSFLNALI
-77 FNGESILPEAATPM
+77 FNGESILPKAATPM
-91 TAALSVLEYGKTPSL
+91 TAALTVLEYAKTPSL
-106 SVEFYSQEDLGEIK
+106 SVDFYSDEDLSRIETLAK
-120 EKAKRCEKEL
+120 EFESELEKNTDAKINEL
-130 KEQEVQEFERL
+130 KDKALSKGKEID
-141 KELELKKVQNK
+141 ELELKEK
-152 AQIDEAKLRANAQIL
+152 ARKSAL
-167 ATKKLKQELEELCA
+167 QELKGVQESIYA
-181 CYEQNARIEKSTLN
+181 CYQQYQQISQSQVSA
-195 LSELEKHKDFQ
+195 SEREANKDFQ

-249 TPGLNDPVPSRSERT
+249 TPGLNDPVPSRSART
-264 NEFLDKCDAALVLS
+264 NEILRECDAVLVLS

-330 SIQNTLERSKNNAL
+330 GIQNTLERSKNNAL

-459 QRIDALQGTDI
+459 QRIDALQKVDI
-470 DELKARASALQEVKE
+470 DGLKARASALQEVKE
-485 RGEFVLDDE
+485 RGESVLDSE
-494 WSRLCGE
+494 WNELCVK
-501 FCFDIRGIL
+501 FCSDIRGIL
-510 KDKQTEFFEK
+510 KDKQTEFFEN
-520 LEGQSQ
+520 LE
-526 NEVGES
+526 NEAES
-532 IEKTHYF
+532 KQGDFIKET
-539 GIFEK
+539 GIFLK
-544 NSYIVKQINANAVIN
+544 DKHYLKKVNANAVIN
-559 AIEKTCER
+559 AIKRTCER

-623 SIKYSSKIPYSI
+623 SIKYSSQIPYSI
-635 SGMSGILKDN
+635 SGMSGILEDN
-645 AKSSRVGFGDDK
+645 VEGGYAWVEAK
-657 VNYPATHFINEVSN
+657 YEHPATHFINEVSN
-671 FIRRFKQEVR
+671 FTRIFKQEVR
-681 EYIDK
+681 EDIDK

-702 MFQSISDEIQSL
+702 MFQSLSDEIQSL

>member
-1 MSFGEFINKLNE
+1 MSFENFLQRLDKVANLVQGSEFLSKDSFGLQKE
-13 LEGIINTSELLRE
+13 HGIKTSAEIE
-26 KATVLRKEWAIK
+26 KDKA
-38 SLKDFQ
+38 
-44 SEQDELEK
+44 ELEK
-52 ENRLLRIGIL
+52 AGRLLKIGIL
-62 GKVKAGKSSFLNALL
+62 GRVKAGKSSFLNALI
-77 FNGESILPEAATPM
+77 FNGESILPKAATPM
-91 TAALSVLEYGKTPSL
+91 TAALTVLEYAKTPSL
-106 SVEFYSQEDLGEIK
+106 SVDFYSDEDLSRIETLAK
-120 EKAKRCEKEL
+120 EFESELEKNTDAKINEL
-130 KEQEVQEFERL
+130 KDKALSKGKEID
-141 KELELKKVQNK
+141 ELELK
-152 AQIDEAKLRANAQIL
+152 ERARKSAL
-167 ATKKLKQELEELCA
+167 QELKGVQESIYA
-181 CYEQNARIEKSTLN
+181 CYQQYQQISQSQVSA
-195 LSELEKHKDFQ
+195 SEREANKDFQ

-249 TPGLNDPVPSRSERT
+249 TPGLNDPVPSRSART
-264 NEFLDKCDAALVLS
+264 NEILRECDAVLVLS

-330 SIQNTLERSKNNAL
+330 GIQNTLERSKNNAL

-351 NVLQRALKEKMIV
+351 NVLQRALKEKVIV

-435 ISGFLQSNDKALNA
+435 ISGFLQSNDKTLNA

-459 QRIDALQGTDI
+459 QRIDALQKVDI
-470 DELKARASALQEVKE
+470 DGLKARASALQEVKE
-485 RGEFVLDDE
+485 RGESVLDSE
-494 WSRLCGE
+494 WNELCVK

-510 KDKQTEFFEK
+510 KDKQTEFFEN
-520 LEGQSQ
+520 LE
-526 NEVGES
+526 NEAES
-532 IEKTHYF
+532 KQGDFIKTTGLVLKDKHYL
-539 GIFEK
+539 K
-544 NSYIVKQINANAVIN
+544 KVNANAVIN

-593 ALREEISDEFIDG
+593 ALREEINDEFIDG

-635 SGMSGILKDN
+635 SGMSGILEDN
-645 AKSSRVGFGDDK
+645 VEGGYLYITEVK
-657 VNYPATHFINEVSN
+657 YEHPATHFINEVSN
-671 FIRRFKQEVR
+671 FTRRFKQEVR
-681 EYIDK
+681 
-686 LANEL
+686 LC
-691 SSVFAFGFGKD
+691 F
-702 MFQSISDEIQSL
+702 
-714 QKDLAS
+714 
-720 KALKLDEYK
+720 KALAMRYKAYKK
-729 TLERSLENALL
+729 TLQARL

>member
-1 MSFGEFINKLNE
+1 MSFENFLQRLDKVANLVQGSEFLSKDSFGLQKE
-13 LEGIINTSELLRE
+13 HGIKTS
-26 KATVLRKEWAIK
+26 A
-38 SLKDFQ
+38 
-44 SEQDELEK
+44 ELEK
-52 ENRLLRIGIL
+52 DKAELEKAGRLLKIGIL
-62 GKVKAGKSSFLNALL
+62 GRVKAGKSSFLNALI
-77 FNGESILPEAATPM
+77 FNGESILPKAATPM
-91 TAALSVLEYGKTPSL
+91 TAALTVLEYAKTPSL
-106 SVEFYSQEDLGEIK
+106 SVDFYSDEDLSRIETLAK
-120 EKAKRCEKEL
+120 EFESELEKNTDAKINEL
-130 KEQEVQEFERL
+130 KDKALSKGKEID
-141 KELELKKVQNK
+141 ELELKEK
-152 AQIDEAKLRANAQIL
+152 ARKSAL
-167 ATKKLKQELEELCA
+167 QELKGVQESIYA
-181 CYEQNARIEKSTLN
+181 CYQQYQQISQSQVSA
-195 LSELEKHKDFQ
+195 SEREANKDFQ

-249 TPGLNDPVPSRSERT
+249 TPGLNDPVPSRSART
-264 NEFLDKCDAALVLS
+264 NEILRECDAVLVLS

-330 SIQNTLERSKNNAL
+330 GIQNTLERSKNNAL

-459 QRIDALQGTDI
+459 QRIDALQKVDI
-470 DELKARASALQEVKE
+470 DGLKARASALQEVKE
-485 RGEFVLDDE
+485 RGESVLDSE
-494 WSRLCGE
+494 WNELCVK

-510 KDKQTEFFEK
+510 KDKQTEFFEN
-520 LEGQSQ
+520 LE
-526 NEVGES
+526 NEAES
-532 IEKTHYF
+532 KQGDFIKTTGWIFKDKHYL
-539 GIFEK
+539 K
-544 NSYIVKQINANAVIN
+544 KVNANAVIN

-635 SGMSGILKDN
+635 SGMSGILED
-645 AKSSRVGFGDDK
+645 SVETHFIGDDE
-657 VNYPATHFINEVSN
+657 YHRPATRFINEV
-671 FIRRFKQEVR
+671 FDFTMRFKQEVR
-681 EYIDK
+681 EDIDK

>member
-1 MSFGEFINKLNE
+1 MSFENFLQRLDKVANLVQGSEFLSKDSFGLQKE
-13 LEGIINTSELLRE
+13 HGIKTS
-26 KATVLRKEWAIK
+26 A
-38 SLKDFQ
+38 
-44 SEQDELEK
+44 ELEK
-52 ENRLLRIGIL
+52 DKAELEKAGRLLKIGIL
-62 GKVKAGKSSFLNALL
+62 GRVKAGKSSFLNALI
-77 FNGESILPEAATPM
+77 FNGESILPKAATPM
-91 TAALSVLEYGKTPSL
+91 TAALTVLEYAKTPSL
-106 SVEFYSQEDLGEIK
+106 SVDFYSDEDLSRIETLAK
-120 EKAKRCEKEL
+120 EFESELEKNTDAKINEL
-130 KEQEVQEFERL
+130 KDKALSKGKEID
-141 KELELKKVQNK
+141 ELELKEK
-152 AQIDEAKLRANAQIL
+152 ARKSAL
-167 ATKKLKQELEELCA
+167 QELKGVQESIYA
-181 CYEQNARIEKSTLN
+181 CYQQYQQISQSQVSA
-195 LSELEKHKDFQ
+195 SEREANKDFQ

-235 RLDNEFLKDVQIID
+235 HLDNEFLKDVQIID
-249 TPGLNDPVPSRSERT
+249 TPGLNDPVPSRSART
-264 NEFLDKCDAALVLS
+264 NEILRECDAVLVLS

-330 SIQNTLERSKNNAL
+330 GIQNTLERSKNNAL

-393 EYPNDFQGEKMWEN
+393 EYPNDFQGEKMWKN

-459 QRIDALQGTDI
+459 QRIDALQKVDI
-470 DELKARASALQEVKE
+470 DGLKARASALQEVKE
-485 RGEFVLDDE
+485 RGESVLDSE
-494 WSRLCGE
+494 WNELCVK

-635 SGMSGILKDN
+635 SGMSGILKDS

-671 FIRRFKQEVR
+671 FTRRFKQEVR
-681 EYIDK
+681 EDIDK

-714 QKDLAS
+714 QKDLES

>member
-1 MSFGEFINKLNE
+1 MSFENFLQRLDKVANLVQGSEFLSKDSFGLQKE
-13 LEGIINTSELLRE
+13 HGIKTS
-26 KATVLRKEWAIK
+26 A
-38 SLKDFQ
+38 
-44 SEQDELEK
+44 ELEK
-52 ENRLLRIGIL
+52 DKAELEKAGRLLKIGIL
-62 GKVKAGKSSFLNALL
+62 GRVKAGKSSFLNALI
-77 FNGESILPEAATPM
+77 FNGESILPKAATPM
-91 TAALSVLEYGKTPSL
+91 TAALTVLEYAKTPSL
-106 SVEFYSQEDLGEIK
+106 SVDFYSDDDLSRIETLAK
-120 EKAKRCEKEL
+120 EFESELEKNTDAKINEL
-130 KEQEVQEFERL
+130 KDKALSKGKEID
-141 KELELKKVQNK
+141 ELELKEK
-152 AQIDEAKLRANAQIL
+152 ARKSAL
-167 ATKKLKQELEELCA
+167 QELKGVQESIYA
-181 CYEQNARIEKSTLN
+181 CYQQYQQISQSQVSA
-195 LSELEKHKDFQ
+195 SEREANKDFQ

-249 TPGLNDPVPSRSERT
+249 TPGLNDPVPSRSART
-264 NEFLDKCDAALVLS
+264 NEILRECDAVLVLS

-330 SIQNTLERSKNNAL
+330 GIQNTLERSKNNAL

-459 QRIDALQGTDI
+459 QRIDALQKVDI
-470 DELKARASALQEVKE
+470 DGLKARASALQEVKE
-485 RGEFVLDDE
+485 RGESVLDSE
-494 WSRLCGE
+494 WNELC
-501 FCFDIRGIL
+501 FRFSSDIRGIL

-635 SGMSGILKDN
+635 SGMSGILKDS

-671 FIRRFKQEVR
+671 FTRRFKQEVR
-681 EYIDK
+681 EDIDK

>member
-1 MSFGEFINKLNE
+1 MSFENFLQRLDKVANLVQGSEFLSKDSFGLQKE
-13 LEGIINTSELLRE
+13 HGIKTSAEFE
-26 KATVLRKEWAIK
+26 KDKA
-38 SLKDFQ
+38 
-44 SEQDELEK
+44 ELEK
-52 ENRLLRIGIL
+52 AGRLLKIGIL
-62 GKVKAGKSSFLNALL
+62 GRVKAGKSSFLNALI
-77 FNGESILPEAATPM
+77 FNGESILPKAATPM
-91 TAALSVLEYGKTPSL
+91 TAALTVLEYAKTPSL
-106 SVEFYSQEDLGEIK
+106 SVDFYSDEDLSRIETLAK
-120 EKAKRCEKEL
+120 EFESELEKNTDAKINEL
-130 KEQEVQEFERL
+130 KDKALSKGKEID
-141 KELELKKVQNK
+141 ELELKEK
-152 AQIDEAKLRANAQIL
+152 ARKSAL
-167 ATKKLKQELEELCA
+167 QELKGVQESIYA
-181 CYEQNARIEKSTLN
+181 CYQQYQQISQSQVSA
-195 LSELEKHKDFQ
+195 SEREANKDFQ

-249 TPGLNDPVPSRSERT
+249 TPGLNDPVPSRSART
-264 NEFLDKCDAALVLS
+264 NEILRECDAVLVLS

-330 SIQNTLERSKNNAL
+330 GIQNTLERSKNNAL

-370 GIVAKRGENLDEM
+370 GIVAKMGENLDEM

-459 QRIDALQGTDI
+459 QRIDALQKVDI
-470 DELKARASALQEVKE
+470 DGLKARASALQEVKE
-485 RGEFVLDDE
+485 RGESVLDSE
-494 WSRLCGE
+494 WNELCVK

-635 SGMSGILKDN
+635 SGMSGILEDN
-645 AKSSRVGFGDDK
+645 VEGGYAWVEAK
-657 VNYPATHFINEVSN
+657 YEHPATHFINEVSN
-671 FIRRFKQEVR
+671 FTRRFKQEVR
-681 EYIDK
+681 EDIDK

>member
-1 MSFGEFINKLNE
+1 MSFENFLQRLDKVANLVQGSEFLSKDSFGLQKE
-13 LEGIINTSELLRE
+13 HGIKTSAEFE
-26 KATVLRKEWAIK
+26 KDKA
-38 SLKDFQ
+38 
-44 SEQDELEK
+44 ELEK
-52 ENRLLRIGIL
+52 AGRLLKIGIL
-62 GKVKAGKSSFLNALL
+62 GRVKAGKSSFLNALI
-77 FNGESILPEAATPM
+77 FNGESILPKAATPM
-91 TAALSVLEYGKTPSL
+91 TAALTVLEYAKTPSL
-106 SVEFYSQEDLGEIK
+106 SVDFYSDEYLSRIETLAK
-120 EKAKRCEKEL
+120 EFESELEKNTDAKINEL
-130 KEQEVQEFERL
+130 KDKALSKGKEID
-141 KELELKKVQNK
+141 ELELKEK
-152 AQIDEAKLRANAQIL
+152 ARKSAL
-167 ATKKLKQELEELCA
+167 QELKGVQESIYA
-181 CYEQNARIEKSTLN
+181 CYQQYQQISQSQVSA
-195 LSELEKHKDFQ
+195 SEREANKYFQ

-249 TPGLNDPVPSRSERT
+249 TPGLNDPVPSRSARI
-264 NEFLDKCDAALVLS
+264 NEILRECDAVLVLS

-330 SIQNTLERSKNNAL
+330 GIQNTLERSKNNAL

-459 QRIDALQGTDI
+459 QRIDALQKVDI
-470 DELKARASALQEVKE
+470 DGLKARASALQEVKE
-485 RGEFVLDDE
+485 RGESVLDSE
-494 WSRLCGE
+494 WNELCVK
-501 FCFDIRGIL
+501 FCFDIRDIL
-510 KDKQTEFFEK
+510 KDKQTEFFEN
-520 LEGQSQ
+520 LE
-526 NEVGES
+526 NEAES
-532 IEKTHYF
+532 KQGDFIKTTGWIFKDKHYL
-539 GIFEK
+539 K
-544 NSYIVKQINANAVIN
+544 KVNANAVIN

-635 SGMSGILKDN
+635 SGMSGILKDS

-671 FIRRFKQEVR
+671 FTRRFKQEVR
-681 EYIDK
+681 EDIDK

-702 MFQSISDEIQSL
+702 MFQSLSDEIQSL

>member
-1 MSFGEFINKLNE
+1 MSFENFLQRLDKVANLVQGSEFLSKDSFGLQKE
-13 LEGIINTSELLRE
+13 HGIKTSAEFE
-26 KATVLRKEWAIK
+26 KDKA
-38 SLKDFQ
+38 
-44 SEQDELEK
+44 ELEK
-52 ENRLLRIGIL
+52 AGRLLKIGIL
-62 GKVKAGKSSFLNALL
+62 GRVKAGKSSFLNALI
-77 FNGESILPEAATPM
+77 FNGESILPKAATPM
-91 TAALSVLEYGKTPSL
+91 TAALTVLEYAKTPSL
-106 SVEFYSQEDLGEIK
+106 SVDFYSDEDLSRIETLAK
-120 EKAKRCEKEL
+120 EFESELEKNTDAKINEL
-130 KEQEVQEFERL
+130 KDKALSKGKEID
-141 KELELKKVQNK
+141 ELELKEK
-152 AQIDEAKLRANAQIL
+152 ARKSAL
-167 ATKKLKQELEELCA
+167 QELKGVQESIYA
-181 CYEQNARIEKSTLN
+181 CYQQYQQISQSQVSA
-195 LSELEKHKDFQ
+195 SERETNKDFQ

-249 TPGLNDPVPSRSERT
+249 TPGLNDPVPSRSART
-264 NEFLDKCDAALVLS
+264 NEILRECDAVLVLS

-330 SIQNTLERSKNNAL
+330 GIQNTLERSKNNAL

-364 CAGICA
+364 CASICA

-414 EALNAVFA
+414 EALNAVFV

-449 YKEALQDRVR
+449 YKETLQDRVR
-459 QRIDALQGTDI
+459 QRIDALQKVDI
-470 DELKARASALQEVKE
+470 DGLKARASALQEVKE
-485 RGEFVLDDE
+485 RGESVLDSE
-494 WSRLCGE
+494 WNELCVK
-501 FCFDIRGIL
+501 FCSDIRGIL

-532 IEKTHYF
+532 IEKTHYL

-544 NSYIVKQINANAVIN
+544 NSYIVKQVNANAVIN

-623 SIKYSSKIPYSI
+623 SIKYSSQIPYSI
-635 SGMSGILKDN
+635 SGMSGILKDS
-645 AKSSRVGFGDDK
+645 AEDSWGGFGDDK

-671 FIRRFKQEVR
+671 FTRRFKQEVR
-681 EYIDK
+681 EDIDK

-702 MFQSISDEIQSL
+702 MFQSLSDEIQSL